1 MFHNQFAGLFGR
13 SYFQRGKGSLGFL
26 RTLFSQI
33 RVGRWRWRGAHRSQC
48 EQRSL
53 PTKES
58 RKQCAPPA
66 ASSSDSVYPR
76 EGMAPQRKEG
86 RLGPAVLGEDPVP
99 ALPTIFLQILFF
111 HSPSH
116 PSLPHSWQL
125 PRRKGK
131 GSQGGL
137 QFPLVLVWS
146 CLPLRHRG
154 SVSLALEHRHPNLQ
168 PNSDSVRS
176 VPNCEGAGSRP
187 ELVRASPRRDQR
199 CAGSRAAAE
208 PLDFRAQKAERRR
221 FPSSRISGQGR
232 PWKFPWPFLPT
243 GDFSTCPRR
252 RNKVVAG
259 AGGRSR
265 FPKSPFTSLIS
276 VTRPRS
282 TSRSS

>member
-1 MFHNQFAGLFGR
+1 MGEATSRGGR
-13 SYFQRGKGSLGFL
+13 AAWVSLGLSSARLEWGDGDGGGRTGVNADRDLSQPRNPENSALLL
-26 RTLFSQI
+26 RPLPRT
-33 RVGRWRWRGAHRSQC
+33 
-48 EQRSL
+48 QR
-53 PTKES
+53 T
-58 RKQCAPPA
+58 
-66 ASSSDSVYPR
+66 PR

-111 HSPSH
+111 HSPSR

-176 VPNCEGAGSRP
+176 VPNGEGAGSRP

-221 FPSSRISGQGR
+221 FPSSGISGQGR

-243 GDFSTCPRR
+243 GDFYTCPRR